1 MNADRSHTELVRRR
15 RAVAQAVRRAAC
27 AACPEL
33 GPIRVTDKETQ
44 LSRVF
49 GQQAYVY
56 QAPTGLATTT
66 CCGGSG
72 SDILFN
78 FTACNQSFPFSII
91 GGVRYTITYNNS
103 MSMSR
108 IIVYESSQTFGLI
121 TDAFVLQPLE
131 QKKLSDLEPDSGRTG
146 YTTGYCTFDLAP
158 GPGTISAPNL
168 VGYNNS
174 GVPLTVTYNSTQY
187 IVAPDDAIGPFQ
199 VGDNF
204 IVAQ

>member
-1 MNADRSHTELVRRR
+1 MPADRSHTEYVRRK

-27 AACPEL
+27 AACPED
-33 GPIRVTDKETQ
+33 GPICVTDKATQ

-91 GGVRYTITYNNS
+91 GGVRYTITYKN
-103 MSMSR
+103 SMSR
-108 IIVYESSQTFGLI
+108 IIVYVSSQTDFGLI
-121 TDAFVLQPLE
+121 NADNILQPLE
-131 QKKLSDLEPDSGRTG
+131 QKKASGIVPVSGDVTI
-146 YTTGYCTFDLAP
+146 TGYCTFDLAP

-174 GVPLTVTYNSTQY
+174 GVPLTVTYNSTPY

-199 VGDNF
+199 VGDSF
-204 IVAQ
+204 IVAL

>member
-1 MNADRSHTELVRRR
+1 MPADRSHTELVRRR
-15 RAVAQAVRRAAC
+15 RAIAQAVRRAAC

-66 CCGGSG
+66 CCSGSG
-72 SDILFN
+72 SDILLN
-78 FTACNQSFPFSII
+78 FTACNQSIPVSII
-91 GGVRYTITYNNS
+91 RGVRYTITFKN
-103 MSMSR
+103 SMSR
-108 IIVYESSQTFGLI
+108 IIVFEASPSNVRLI
-121 TDAFVLQPLE
+121 NASNILQPLE
-131 QKKLSDLEPDSGRTG
+131 QKKIS
-146 YTTGYCTFDLAP
+146 YTFPYSEDETVIGYCTFDLAL

-174 GVPLTVTYNSTQY
+174 GVPLTVTYNSTPY

-199 VGDNF
+199 VGDSF